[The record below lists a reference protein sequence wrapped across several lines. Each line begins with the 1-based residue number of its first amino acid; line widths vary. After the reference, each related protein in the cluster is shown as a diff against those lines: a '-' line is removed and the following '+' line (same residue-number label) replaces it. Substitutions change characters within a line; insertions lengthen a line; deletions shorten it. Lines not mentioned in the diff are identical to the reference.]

1 MNVGVTYIS
10 DLKDKTKNHKIKTIL
25 KSRQKHIKRGWT
37 VYFLADILQFEVTF
51 SACLL
56 FHNNFQH

>member
-1 MNVGVTYIS
+1 MNVGVIS
-10 DLKDKTKNHKIKTIL
+10 DLKDKAKNHKIKTIL

-37 VYFLADILQFEVTF
+37 VCFLADILQFAVTF